1 MLRSLLVLSVLVGL
15 WSGVVIGQD
24 AEVTPEPANPVET
37 LINALFSADNVTP
50 LIGEPVQLEFV
61 VEVPPGVEIVEWPE
75 FPEDWPP
82 FMVREVGPVEIDEQA
97 DDGQIW
103 RQALTVILWRTG
115 DRRTPDVFIGYRS
128 DALDEDEIYRIP
140 ARPLFFTVPSVLET
154 TDLNVLDI
162 RPARNPLGLF
172 YLPPW
177 VVVLVIVSVAGKGWY
192 LWRWR
197 ERRRALAAA
206 RQAMAEQPTAGE
218 MAMESLAELSLDTP
232 DQVYEQVADVLR
244 EYLWAR
250 FDIPASDMT
259 TVEIRAAL
267 DRQPDLEPEQI
278 GEAVRLLEQADLVK
292 FAEAAP
298 GERSA
303 QRAVAAA
310 ARWLQAVDPGLLV
323 SAEDIA

>member
-1 MLRSLLVLSVLVGL
+1 MLRSLLVMGVLAGL
-15 WSGVVIGQD
+15 WSGLAVAQE
-24 AEVTPEPANPVET
+24 AEVTPEPVNPVEV

-61 VEVPPGVEIVEWPE
+61 AEVPPGVEIVEWPE

-82 FMVREVGPVEIDEQA
+82 FMVREAGPVEIDEQV
-97 DDGQIW
+97 DGGQVW
-103 RQALTVILWRTG
+103 RQALTVVLWRTG
-115 DRRTPDVFIGYRS
+115 DRRTPDVFIGYQS
-128 DALDEDEIYRIP
+128 DELDPDEVYRIP

-162 RPARNPLGLF
+162 KPARNPIGLF

-177 VVVLVIVSVAGKGWY
+177 VMALVIVSVIGKGWY

-206 RQAMAEQPTAGE
+206 RRALAEQPTTGE
-218 MAMESLAELSLDTP
+218 IAMKTLAELSLGTP

-244 EYLWAR
+244 EYLQAR

-259 TVEIRAAL
+259 TVEIRTG
-267 DRQPDLEPEQI
+267 LENHTELESEHI
-278 GEAVRLLEQADLVK
+278 TEVARLLEQADLVK

-323 SAEDIA
+323 SAEDLA